1 MSNLLICAAIDF
13 EESGW
18 LGAHW
23 SGIVDSLKPGI
34 AGDIWHW
41 QDNRSGFAS
50 RDDHLPSADA
60 PEVRARQIT
69 QDEAGLQTL
78 LAGRIFQRER
88 LAGEL
93 DVSSPVDDSALYAA
107 AFKRWGDGCDAR
119 ILGCYAVVQ
128 WHGER
133 GELRLARSA
142 LQAPPLHVW
151 RSGAHVIA
159 ASLPGTIFAAG
170 AVAKVNTD
178 HIANV
183 ALRNFSDPSRSYYQG
198 LSRVAP
204 GTQVVIDRERVRRS
218 RFWQP
223 GNIRRVRIDDPREAL
238 EQAEPLVR
246 EAVAAAL
253 EGSAQPAISLS
264 GGLDSQTI
272 ASFSLE
278 HLGDGTKL
286 RSYTAVPVQK
296 WLPKHDSRLTYDESE
311 NVRALARHWPNLEPS
326 FISGEEL
333 QFGAY
338 SKELMQ
344 LGAWPTANEMNMHWV
359 HAIHRQA
366 AADGSDIM
374 LHAELGDS
382 SISYDALTAFPE
394 WLVRGRWLKLAKELR
409 LYRDDRPILKRSIA
423 LALLPWMPRRM
434 RRTVDAWRGS
444 AYVAFKRWSPLR
456 AETRQTLLALSRA
469 IADGHDIGF
478 HDGTDSLDARQAM
491 IAAPLSEGPELD
503 LALRLL
509 HGVSRRDPTA
519 YRPLW
524 EFCASL
530 PDEIFIRDGK
540 SRRLARDLLTGRA
553 PDQIANQ
560 NRVGIQ
566 SADFRGRLKRDAPLL
581 IKQVSEMRQDDSL
594 SDVIDLDQIQSILE
608 SCGGPEELCEKDW
621 LKLTSLVPR
630 GIALAR
636 FIRHVDQQDD
646 G

>member
-1 MSNLLICAAIDF
+1 
-13 EESGW
+13 
-18 LGAHW
+18 
-23 SGIVDSLKPGI
+23 
-34 AGDIWHW
+34 
-41 QDNRSGFAS
+41 
-50 RDDHLPSADA
+50 
-60 PEVRARQIT
+60 
-69 QDEAGLQTL
+69 
-78 LAGRIFQRER
+78 
-88 LAGEL
+88 
-93 DVSSPVDDSALYAA
+93 
-107 AFKRWGDGCDAR
+107 
-119 ILGCYAVVQ
+119 
-128 WHGER
+128 
-133 GELRLARSA
+133 
-142 LQAPPLHVW
+142 
-151 RSGAHVIA
+151 
-159 ASLPGTIFAAG
+159 
-170 AVAKVNTD
+170 
-178 HIANV
+178 
-183 ALRNFSDPSRSYYQG
+183 
-198 LSRVAP
+198 
-204 GTQVVIDRERVRRS
+204 
-218 RFWQP
+218 
-223 GNIRRVRIDDPREAL
+223 
-238 EQAEPLVR
+238 
-246 EAVAAAL
+246 
-253 EGSAQPAISLS
+253 
-264 GGLDSQTI
+264 
-272 ASFSLE
+272 
-278 HLGDGTKL
+278 
-286 RSYTAVPVQK
+286 
-296 WLPKHDSRLTYDESE
+296 
-311 NVRALARHWPNLEPS
+311 
-326 FISGEEL
+326 
-333 QFGAY
+333 
-338 SKELMQ
+338 
-344 LGAWPTANEMNMHWV
+344 
-359 HAIHRQA
+359 
-366 AADGSDIM
+366 M

-444 AYVAFKRWSPLR
+444 AYVALKRWSPLR
-456 AETRQTLLALSRA
+456 AEARQTLLALSRA

-608 SCGGPEELCEKDW
+608 SCGGPEELREKDW